1 MFCNTQVDGV
11 HIHQLLKAKFVSA
24 LVLHWS
30 LGVDWLYPSLRP
42 EFHAKGKMGKKARKR
57 PSDGD
62 SNSMRKL
69 AS

>member
-11 HIHQLLKAKFVSA
+11 HIHQLLKAKFVFA

-30 LGVDWLYPSLRP
+30 LGVDWLDPSLRP

-62 SNSMRKL
+62 SNSMPKL